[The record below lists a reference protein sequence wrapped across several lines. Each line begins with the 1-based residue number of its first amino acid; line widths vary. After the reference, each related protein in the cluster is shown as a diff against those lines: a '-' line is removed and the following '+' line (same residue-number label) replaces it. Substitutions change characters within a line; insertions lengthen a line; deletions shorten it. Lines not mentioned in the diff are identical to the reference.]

1 MALIVE
7 DGTAKADAES
17 YISVADATI
26 YHAARGNAA
35 WAALASDTIREQLL
49 RKATDYMLQYY
60 RSMWK
65 GLRATTTQLLDWPR
79 ANVELSDMGTYYG
92 YGAILANNVV
102 PLDIRTA
109 CADLALIA
117 ASGDLAPDIGQLVK
131 REKIG
136 PLETEYADNAPAYT
150 IYRSV
155 AMKLAP
161 YVGTIA
167 NTVSLIRC

>member
-1 MALIVE
+1 MSLIVE

-17 YISVADATI
+17 YVSVAEASA

-35 WAALASDTIREQLL
+35 WAALASDTVREQLL

-65 GLRATTTQLLDWPR
+65 GLRSTVTQALDWPR

-92 YGAILANNVV
+92 YGAIVANNVV
-102 PLDIRTA
+102 PLEIRTA

-117 ASGDLAPDIGQLVK
+117 ATDELAPNIGQLVR

-136 PLETEYADNAPAYT
+136 PIETEYAENAPAYT
-150 IYRSV
+150 IYRAV

-167 NTVSLIRC
+167 NTVSLVRC